1 MIELI
6 VALKVAVVVIAFL
19 LGIAVGYGIAEGMIV
34 RSCETLRAFHVGRR
48 VFRCSEVSEV
58 RDGD

>member
-6 VALKVAVVVIAFL
+6 GGLKVLVVFSAFL
-19 LGIAVGYGIAEGMIV
+19 LGVAVGFGIGEGMIV

-48 VFRCSEVSEV
+48 VFRCSEVT
-58 RDGD
+58 DGD